1 MAGWALCMAL
11 LLAALAGTEGETR
24 YQKFLRQHVDYPQ
37 TSLTTPHLY
46 CNIMLMR
53 R

>member
-24 YQKFLRQHVDYPQ
+24 YNKFLRQHVDFPL
-37 TSLTTPHLY
+37 TSSIAAHRY
-46 CNIMLMR
+46 CEIMLMR